1 MRLALSILLFSA
13 SLAAHADGQA
23 TFRTDNTQ
31 VPTMT
36 FAWQNADRGRLEAPG
51 QPAHVLAID
60 GKAWGVANVAGRPV
74 TLDLDALAT
83 MLGSNN
89 GLANLGPDTVVPTR
103 ITALEATGQAE
114 TVAGIEGEVYRVS
127 WEDSE
132 GNARIDEAVLT
143 EDPLVREMQ
152 DALLKGMARAM
163 ARGTG
168 VTTQDDAERELD
180 RRGLAVLRF
189 AKDYRLESIRSDRQ
203 PDDRFALPS
212 EPLDLQR
219 MMRGLTGG

>member
-1 MRLALSILLFSA
+1 MRLALSVLLFSA
-13 SLAAHADGQA
+13 SMAVYADGQA
-23 TFRTDNTQ
+23 TFTTNNAQ

-36 FAWQNADRGRLEAPG
+36 FTWQDVDRGRLDAPG

-74 TLDLDALAT
+74 TLDLEALAN

-89 GLANLGPDTVVPTR
+89 GLANLGPDTIVPTR
-103 ITALEATGQAE
+103 ITALEATGRSE

-127 WEDSE
+127 WEDNK
-132 GNARIDEAVLT
+132 GQARIDEAVLT
-143 EDPLVREMQ
+143 GDPTVREMQ
-152 DALLKGMARAM
+152 AALIKGMARAM
-163 ARGTG
+163 ARDTG
-168 VTTQDDAERELD
+168 VSTEEGAERELE

-189 AKDYRLESIRSDRQ
+189 AEDYRLESIRGDRQ
-203 PDDRFALPS
+203 PDEKFALPGK
-212 EPLDLQR
+212 PLDLQR